1 MRLVDRYIVTEMAGP
16 FFFGITTFSLLFL
29 SADVLMRAARMIMDQ
44 GNSALTAGYFVLC
57 NLPAVLAYAFP
68 MSALLACLLAFGR
81 LSADSEVVAMKAG
94 GISFYRMATPGLV
107 FTVLLAS
114 VAMYLTDYVVPEA
127 NYQSRNIFLS
137 QLTREEG
144 RMENL
149 KFQDVAPDGTA
160 RIIMARRFDID
171 RGVLTPL
178 TVNFYRK
185 DTNTL
190 VRQMNATE
198 AVYSDK
204 GWEMYKVHTQELD
217 EHLYTTMT
225 SYAEKMAL
233 PLAQTPQELA
243 NRPRGRDEM
252 NRKQLLMKADRERE
266 IQGGADSRKSYSY
279 LVEYYSRISL
289 PFSCFVFGLFGIPL
303 GLQPQ
308 RTSKSI
314 GLGLSIIFIF
324 IYYLLMTL
332 SRALGESGVLIPVLA
347 SWLPNLVFGGVGV
360 ALLVRAGRI

>member
-1 MRLVDRYIVTEMAGP
+1 MRLIDRYIVTEMAGP
-16 FFFGITTFSLLFL
+16 FFFGITTFTLLFL
-29 SADVLMRAARMIMDQ
+29 SADVLMRAARMIVDQ
-44 GNSALTAGYFVLC
+44 GHSASVAGFFVLC

-94 GISFYRMATPGLV
+94 GISFYRMATPGLAM
-107 FTVLLAS
+107 TVMLAGI
-114 VAMYLTDYVVPEA
+114 AMYLTDYVVPEA
-127 NYQSRNIFLS
+127 NYQARNIFLR
-137 QLTREEG
+137 QVTREEG
-144 RMENL
+144 RIENL

-171 RGVLTPL
+171 RGLLTPL

-198 AVYSDK
+198 AIYSER
-204 GWEMYKVHTQELD
+204 GWEMFKVHTQELD
-217 EHLYTTMT
+217 DHLYTTMT

-243 NRPRGRDEM
+243 SRPRGRDEM
-252 NRKQLLMKADRERE
+252 NRQQLLMKASKERE
-266 IQGGADSRKSYSY
+266 IQGGADSRKVYSY
-279 LVEYYSRISL
+279 LVEYYSRIAL

-332 SRALGESGVLIPVLA
+332 SRSLGESGVLMPLVA
-347 SWLPNLVFGGVGV
+347 SWLPNIVFGGVGI